1 MSYDLLQLCFW
12 EFGSAGTEIVI
23 RIVTKIVTKIDLPGY
38 IKSDISSTSGLVLE
52 GWCWDEIF
60 PSLWE
65 GLESTEFLPEDISIK
80 KV

>member
-23 RIVTKIVTKIDLPGY
+23 RIVTKIDLPGY

-60 PSLWE
+60 PSLRE
-65 GLESTEFLPEDISIK
+65 GLESTEFLLDDISIK